1 MKTTYTYKQIGAQA
15 MHDRAGCF
23 FTAAG
28 GNGYRLYTGTPEALT
43 PAGFYGTWTELFE
56 AAAEVAA

>member
-1 MKTTYTYKQIGAQA
+1 MTTTYTYKQLGAQA
-15 MHDRAGCF
+15 MHDRVGCF

-28 GNGYRLYTGTPEALT
+28 GNFYRLYTGTPESLT
-43 PAGFYGTWTELFE
+43 LIGFYGTWAELFE